1 MRVGIYT
8 SPVVAAVIGK
18 CKFSYD
24 VWGDT
29 LNVVVRLEQAGTANQ
44 IPLLARLKVH
54 LGNGYNCISRVDVTF
69 AGHEAAQVFG
79 LVGRA

>member
-44 IPLLARLKVH
+44 IR
-54 LGNGYNCISRVDVTF
+54 F
-69 AGHEAAQVFG
+69 
-79 LVGRA
+79 